1 MEHMNDMKIKVL
13 LLTEK
18 AVVVWIEDK
27 TNHNIPLSQS
37 LNQSKAITF
46 FNSMK
51 VEKDEEATEGKF
63 EARIGWFMRLQERSH
78 LHDIKVQGEATM
90 LMEKL

>member
-1 MEHMNDMKIKVL
+1 MM
-13 LLTEK
+13 
-18 AVVVWIEDK
+18 
-27 TNHNIPLSQS
+27 
-37 LNQSKAITF
+37 
-46 FNSMK
+46 

-78 LHDIKVQGEATM
+78 LQDIKVQGEATM